1 MDDTTNGISTPPAA
15 SDDSMQSSAIKRK
28 RSESEQQ
35 PLPTQQDTANAP
47 KHSTTTRVE
56 KDFLIDVFEVF
67 KKCVV
72 TRLLTAESCH

>member
-28 RSESEQQ
+28 RSVSEQQ
-35 PLPTQQDTANAP
+35 PLPTQQHPANAP
-47 KHSTTTRVE
+47 KHSTTTRVGS
-56 KDFLIDVFEVF
+56 DFFIDVLEVF
-67 KKCVV
+67 RKCVN